1 MKSFAVAALM
11 VVGISLPACA
21 QHGGSHGGVSGHST
35 SASRGS
41 FRASAPSH
49 FATSPRYSGSRSSS
63 GTRTFAMP
71 QAGPQSSYRGV
82 ADHPGA
88 RGPHTGSGRYRRP
101 YVSPYRAGLPYGLVG
116 YPGYLG
122 YPLSADDSGDDT
134 GSAPAATAETYD
146 GPPPPQDMP
155 PYLPPYPN
163 QPAPS
168 QPEATPVPAAQEAV
182 TLVFADGRP
191 SEQIHNYMLTRTTL
205 FVLDQRHQDI
215 PLDQL
220 DLAATAKVNHDAGVD
235 FHLPVAPGQ

>member
-1 MKSFAVAALM
+1 
-11 VVGISLPACA
+11 
-21 QHGGSHGGVSGHST
+21 
-35 SASRGS
+35 
-41 FRASAPSH
+41 
-49 FATSPRYSGSRSSS
+49 
-63 GTRTFAMP
+63 MP

-168 QPEATPVPAAQEAV
+168 QPEATPAPAAQEAV

-191 SEQIHNYMLTRTTL
+191 SEQIHNNLLTRTTL
-205 FVLDQRHQDI
+205 FVLDQRHRDI

-220 DLAATAKVNHDAGVD
+220 DLVATAKVNHDAGVD
-235 FHLPVAPGQ
+235 FHLPEAPGQ